1 MANPI
6 EEKSFEFAVMIV
18 KLNKYLNEVKKEYVF
33 AKQLLRSGTSIG
45 ANVAE
50 AQYAQSEADFIS
62 KNNIAL
68 KEAAETHFWL
78 RLLEKSGILLEDE
91 AQPFVAKCIEIKV
104 ILNAIVRSSK
114 SKKKQGENSIKKS
127 GRV

>member
-1 MANPI
+1 MDNLI
-6 EEKSFEFAVMIV
+6 EEKCFDFSLKIISLSRN
-18 KLNKYLNEVKKEYVF
+18 LNKEKKEYVI

-62 KNNIAL
+62 KNSIAL
-68 KEAAETHFWL
+68 KEAAETHYWL
-78 RLLEKSGILLEDE
+78 RLLESCDFMSESEVDELIL
-91 AQPFVAKCIEIKV
+91 KCAELKR

-114 SKKKQGENSIKKS
+114 KKHRMVTNT
-127 GRV
+127 